1 MGGHNF
7 ISRCLAS
14 RSLAVWTWRTHKRCG
29 WVGGEIMKMRKLRNV
44 TQDRLRVY
52 ARAPPTRLRAR
63 CPPARRPVYA
73 STRAVPTGSPR
84 LRREDLPRSAYG
96 HHERG
101 LASSIRLES
110 KMITREDTLQAASS
124 ATTSCVQHAD
134 VCAHRQRRHRT
145 KPCRADSELRSTTK
159 RNVCEH
165 MGAQHHSSH
174 ARLTC
179 PPVAVYCCLP
189 LPKCRAVAPCK
200 CGRGT
205 SGD

>member
-1 MGGHNF
+1 MTFGGLCADLLFLFSFVVGGHNF
-7 ISRCLAS
+7 ISRSVDLA
-14 RSLAVWTWRTHKRCG
+14 THKRCG
-29 WVGGEIMKMRKLRNV
+29 WVGGEMKMRKLRNV
-44 TQDRLRVY
+44 TQDRLPCTMVRVY
-52 ARAPPTRLRAR
+52 ARAPCTRLRAR

-134 VCAHRQRRHRT
+134 VCAHRSPST
-145 KPCRADSELRSTTK
+145 TTSNKAVPCRF
-159 RNVCEH
+159 
-165 MGAQHHSSH
+165 GASLHHQ
-174 ARLTC
+174 A
-179 PPVAVYCCLP
+179 
-189 LPKCRAVAPCK
+189 KCV
-200 CGRGT
+200 
-205 SGD
+205 